1 MQGNDNGI
9 GSPGATTRPTPQ
21 QWLSR
26 LPNLKRVG
34 NQLQG
39 SCPQCGGTD
48 RFHVNLAPPHLYGC
62 RKCNTGGAIHR
73 LVLGNGHTPAPMK
86 VPKLTHGPRRATGS
100 WTHEN
105 VHGQTITLT
114 RFEGG
119 GHPKSFMSEPQHVRG
134 PWHVYLAYAPDDPD
148 PAGPLVLC
156 EGETKAD
163 AIAEIGLT
171 GASWRGGAEQ
181 AGNAIYERLQGRDV
195 VLWPDSDAPGR
206 KAGQA
211 AAAALDGIAA
221 SIRIVDAPAVEGKN
235 DAADYSPDERRA
247 LVDAAVPW
255 EPTAES
261 DNGPPPDCP
270 RAVDAQWL
278 IDNANDSLAALGSGF
293 LVLGPAGLWTQY
305 SDHAPG
311 KQAPLGSLARRKALS
326 AGLQPPTV
334 SPRWYSTIRDGLH
347 VGIVDKQ
354 IQRFQAAH
362 MMKEPIIPFE
372 TGAHL
377 HLSAHDL
384 DICHCDI
391 GPTKTLDLGWSIPEP
406 DFALCDRLPAVCD
419 QFGVRLLQALSRYL
433 LGPMKALDMLRA
445 DKSDSGKSTLA
456 AALAAALP
464 GAIQVVNALEVLDQR
479 RTRFCPHKRPL
490 AESRL
495 VIFDEGGRLTEDIT
509 NELFG
514 VTGDTLLLEGKGQDT
529 VIVPR
534 VGSPCFFGHKFPPV
548 DVNAQGVK
556 ERIGQ
561 PWSFEDLKP
570 IDGATRDRW
579 LSPEEIARLRACM
592 LRWAQATFETRTT
605 KTWYGPERDELIR
618 EMDPPIIRFLRER
631 FMVAPDGFVNNA
643 DIKAALAEGGHPE
656 PANKTW
662 GAMIRRAFQG
672 AEDRHHL
679 GQRGWAGVSPRP

>member
-9 GSPGATTRPTPQ
+9 GSPGATTRSTPQ

-73 LVLGNGHTPAPMK
+73 LVFGNGHTPAPLK

-119 GHPKSFMSEPQHVRG
+119 GRPKSFISEPQHVRG

-181 AGNAIYERLQGRDV
+181 AGNAIYERLQGRDI

-221 SIRIVDAPAVEGKN
+221 SIRIVDTPAVKGKN

-247 LVDAAVPW
+247 MVDAAVPW

-406 DFALCDRLPAVCD
+406 DSTLCDRLPAVCD

-495 VIFDEGGRLTEDIT
+495 VIFDEGGAPHRRHHRRALRCDRGHVAARRKGQRHRHRSPCRLTL
-509 NELFG
+509 LFRP
-514 VTGDTLLLEGKGQDT
+514 Q
-529 VIVPR
+529 VPAS
-534 VGSPCFFGHKFPPV
+534 G
-548 DVNAQGVK
+548 
-556 ERIGQ
+556 
-561 PWSFEDLKP
+561 
-570 IDGATRDRW
+570 
-579 LSPEEIARLRACM
+579 
-592 LRWAQATFETRTT
+592 
-605 KTWYGPERDELIR
+605 
-618 EMDPPIIRFLRER
+618 RER
-631 FMVAPDGFVNNA
+631 PGSQRAHRPTVELRGPKTDRR
-643 DIKAALAEGGHPE
+643 GHPR
-656 PANKTW
+656 PLAIPRRNRKAKGLYAPV
-662 GAMIRRAFQG
+662 GAS
-672 AEDRHHL
+672 
-679 GQRGWAGVSPRP
+679 GV